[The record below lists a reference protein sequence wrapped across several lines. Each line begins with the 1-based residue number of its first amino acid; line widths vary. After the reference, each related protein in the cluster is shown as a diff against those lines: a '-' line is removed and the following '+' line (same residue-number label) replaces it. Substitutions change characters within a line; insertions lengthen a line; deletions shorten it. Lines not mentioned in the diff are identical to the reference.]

1 MVKTRIS
8 KKFDK
13 CVKSVRKSV
22 RARKGSNKES
32 AAIAICTKSVLQ
44 TRGRTMKRYRK
55 GRLQTQRKLRGGA
68 FLSDAT
74 KDRLRGMRD
83 KVITSA
89 KSVGQWATSEP
100 GTFWWGVV
108 SFIRK
113 TANQEVG
120 ITTEIGDAAI
130 RKIRAF
136 MTSPAYK
143 PEKGVQHD
151 FTKDKGFSPAGWK
164 YTNDQLLKA
173 NANELSPIELDAVS
187 NSLANLRESNGKVD
201 MPLYDF
207 MLLDLVIENTWGKE
221 VPSTMIDSRTGSNM
235 YQASSLLV

>member
-1 MVKTRIS
+1 MAKTRLTR
-8 KKFDK
+8 KFDK
-13 CVKSVRKSV
+13 CVKSVRKTV

-32 AAIAICTKSVLQ
+32 AAIAICTKTVLQ
-44 TRGRTMKRYRK
+44 RRGRTLKRYRK
-55 GRLQTQRKLRGGA
+55 GHLQTQRKLRGGA
-68 FLSDAT
+68 LFSDET

-83 KVITSA
+83 KVITTA
-89 KSVGQWATSEP
+89 KSIGQWAKSEP
-100 GTFWWGVV
+100 GMFWDNVIG
-108 SFIRK
+108 FIRK
-113 TANQEVG
+113 TVNQEVG
-120 ITTEIGDAAI
+120 ITTETGDAAI

-164 YTNDQLLKA
+164 YTNEQLLKA
-173 NANELSPIELDAVS
+173 NANELTPDELDAVS

-207 MLLDLVIENTWGKE
+207 ILLDLVIENTWGKE
-221 VPSTMIDSRTGSNM
+221 VVSQIDPRATRNA
-235 YQASSLLV
+235 YVASSFL